1 MRILIR
7 LSSLWIVNG
16 SMEVEGNNMLNTYL
30 RRARTNA
37 RVKTLRNLRIRVV
50 VPGLEVNKKLYQV
63 TNEAPRNTLL

>member
-1 MRILIR
+1 
-7 LSSLWIVNG
+7 
-16 SMEVEGNNMLNTYL
+16 MEVEGNNMLNTYL